1 MSKTYEKDYE
11 FGKECEKKIF
21 PIIKDFFDD
30 EIKESTYRYCT
41 YDFKGTKNN
50 YELKSRNNKHNTF
63 NDTMISKYKID
74 NLKGNTIFLFN
85 FIDGL
90 FYIKYDKD
98 EFKNFKLENF
108 VRNRRV
114 DYNDI
119 KQLYY
124 FIPIDKLKFIQ
135 KI

>member
-1 MSKTYEKDYE
+1 M
-11 FGKECEKKIF
+11 
-21 PIIKDFFDD
+21 KDFV
-30 EIKESTYRYCT
+30 SAVYTYFPLRYIGI
-41 YDFKGTKNN
+41 FK
-50 YELKSRNNKHNTF
+50 H
-63 NDTMISKYKID
+63 
-74 NLKGNTIFLFN
+74 N

-98 EFKNFKLENF
+98 EFKSFKLENF